1 MTALDS
7 PLARARKTIPFAAP
21 HWKGIIVVFVLTILV
36 AALDAVEPLLM
47 KALFDALGIGRELN
61 DLWMAAGGLV
71 GLVVIRRLAGALFNW
86 NFWRVRIGV
95 NNNIQHAVVDSL
107 CSLPLSFYR
116 NRTVGGIVTR
126 MNRGISGYMDTFGEV
141 TSRLLPNVIYLIIS
155 LTAMYV
161 LDWRLFLLAL
171 GFCPLPTLIGVW
183 AAKEQTARENIIMNR
198 WTRIFSHFHEV
209 LAGIATVKSFTREK
223 AERRQFMSEVV
234 DTNRIVMR
242 GVVRDTS
249 IEALN
254 SLIVNC
260 GRVAIAVF
268 GGYLVIRGETTVG
281 TVVAFLGY
289 IGGLFGPMQ
298 GLTGSYQMIRR
309 CSVYLNAIFEIL
321 DAANPLKDA
330 PDAIKLRKVHGDVRF
345 ENVTFGY
352 KNDNPVIHDVSLN
365 VAAGQT
371 VALVGPSG
379 AGKSTLLSLLQRF
392 DDPGRGAVYI
402 DGTDARRIQRES
414 LCRHIA
420 FVLQDTMLFNDTLR
434 NNIAYGRPDASM
446 AEITAAAKAANA
458 HDFIQALQQG
468 YDTLAGEGG
477 KCLSV
482 GQRQRISIA
491 RALLKNAPILILDEA
506 TSALDAESEL
516 LVQQALRTLKA
527 GRTTF
532 VIAHRLQTIAAA
544 DRILVLKEGRIIE
557 QGTHTELIHT
567 ASYYARLVKKQAQ
580 GLMIPD
586 HLAA

>member
-1 MTALDS
+1 
-7 PLARARKTIPFAAP
+7 
-21 HWKGIIVVFVLTILV
+21 
-36 AALDAVEPLLM
+36 
-47 KALFDALGIGRELN
+47 
-61 DLWMAAGGLV
+61 LWMAVAGLV
-71 GLVVIRRLAGALFNW
+71 GLVLIRRLFGALLNLI
-86 NFWRVRIGV
+86 FWRVRIGV

-116 NRTVGGIVTR
+116 NRTIGGIVTK
-126 MNRGISGYMDTFGEV
+126 MNRGIGGYMDTFGEL
-141 TSRLLPNVIYLIIS
+141 TSRLLPNLIYLVIS
-155 LTAMYV
+155 LTAMYL

-183 AAKEQTARENIIMNR
+183 AAREQTVRESIIMNR
-198 WTRIFSHFHEV
+198 WTRIFGHFHEV

-223 AERRQFMSEVV
+223 DERRQFMSAVCE
-234 DTNRIVMR
+234 TNRIVMR

-249 IEALN
+249 IEAMN

-260 GRVAIAVF
+260 GRVAIAAF
-268 GGYLVIRGETTVG
+268 GGYLVIRGETSVG

-321 DAANPLKDA
+321 DAGNPLKDA
-330 PDAIKLRKVHGDVRF
+330 PDAVKLRKVRGDVQF

-352 KNDNPVIHDVSLN
+352 KIDTPVLHDISLTTC
-365 VAAGQT
+365 AGET
-371 VALVGPSG
+371 IALVGPSG

-392 DDPGRGAVYI
+392 DDPTRGTVYI
-402 DGTDARRIQRES
+402 DGIDARKIQRES
-414 LCRHIA
+414 LCHHIA

-434 NNIAYGRPDASM
+434 NNIAYGRPEASM
-446 AEITAAAKAANA
+446 EEVVAAAKAANA
-458 HDFIQALQQG
+458 HDFIESMELG
-468 YDTLAGEGG
+468 YDSVAGEGG

-482 GQRQRISIA
+482 GQRQRVSIA

-544 DRILVLKEGRIIE
+544 DRILVLKDGRIIE
-557 QGTHTELIHT
+557 QGTHTELIH
-567 ASYYARLVKKQAQ
+567 ADSYYARLVKKQAQ
-580 GLMIPD
+580 GLRMPEV
-586 HLAA
+586 LAA